1 MRIMIVSDTHGKHKY
16 LERALERVKFIDR
29 MIHLGDVEGCEDY
42 IEAIAGCEVEF
53 VAGNN
58 DFYSDL
64 PHEIITE
71 IGPYRALLTH
81 GHYYYVNS
89 GMSDLICAGREKGVD
104 LVMYGHTHR
113 PTIDYEENLIL
124 VNPGSLT
131 YPRQEGHRPS
141 YIMLELDDA
150 DRMHFDTFFL

>member
-1 MRIMIVSDTHGKHKY
+1 MRIMIVSDTHGQHKY
-16 LERALERVKFIDR
+16 LERALEKVKFVDR

-58 DFYSDL
+58 DYYSDL
-64 PHEIITE
+64 PFELITQ

-89 GMSDLICAGREKGVD
+89 GMTDLVRVAEEKNVN

-113 PTIDYEENLIL
+113 PVIEYEGDLIL
-124 VNPGSLT
+124 VNPGSLA
-131 YPRQEGHRPS
+131 YPRQEGRRPS
-141 YIMLELDDA
+141 YIMLELDDEN
-150 DRMHFDTFFL
+150 RLHFEIEYL